1 VKLWRSGTDLR
12 DEVDG
17 FFEDAIAHWMA
28 EGLSEEEARR
38 RAQLQFGSRM
48 AVRETVRSSGWE
60 HIVDTVSAD
69 VRYALRR
76 LRRDRSVTM
85 VSVLTLALGIGV
97 TTAIFSVVYAV
108 LFAPLPYPHPERV
121 VMVWDTAQDGS
132 AFDVTFGTYRELLA
146 RSHAFDAAAVMRP
159 WQPTL
164 TGDVEPERLNGQRVG
179 ARYFEALGVRPAIG
193 TGFDLSDDR
202 PNAPRVVIVSHRLW
216 QRRFAADAQI
226 VGHTITLDET
236 TFVVRGVM
244 PEAFEN
250 VLAPTADVWT
260 TLQYDPALPTGGR
273 EWGHHLRMVARLS
286 SGVGTDSADRE
297 LDAIAQ
303 TRLSDFARPPWAAL
317 TRGLIVRSLDDE
329 ITHHVRPGLLAVLGA
344 VMLVLA
350 IACVNVTNVL
360 LARGV
365 QRRGEFAM
373 RTALGAPRSRLIR
386 QLVTESL
393 MLAAVGGLCGVALAP
408 IGVKALVALG
418 PTILTRA
425 HIAGVD
431 GTVLLFAV
439 CITGIA
445 GVTVGL
451 SPALYASRDL
461 RVGLPANS
469 PRLTGGHQF
478 ARRSFVI
485 SEVAIAIVL
494 LVATGLLLRSV
505 QRLFAIAP
513 GFEPNNLLVMQVQTA
528 GQRFNDDAHTRAF
541 FAQALDA
548 VLRVPGVV
556 AAAFTSQLPL
566 SGDADLYGVQFESA
580 PPTAADQSDAFR
592 YAIRGD
598 YFTAMRIPLKRG
610 RLLDARDTE
619 AAAGVVVINESLA
632 KRRFPDRDP
641 IGQRVRVGS
650 AERPWQTVVGV
661 VGDVKQSSLAADRME
676 AAYVAA
682 AQWYAPDRAM
692 WLVVR
697 TEGQAAALTAPIR
710 SAIWSVDRNQPI
722 VRATTMNELV
732 MASEATRRFA
742 VVLFEAF
749 GIAALALAAIG
760 IYGVLFAGV
769 SERTREIGVR
779 AALGASRSAIVAE
792 VVREG
797 MTLTAVGVVIGAGF
811 ALVTSRALTTLL
823 FGISHVDAMTY
834 VSVAILLFAA
844 SLLASSIPALRA
856 SWVDPAI
863 TLRAE

>member
-1 VKLWRSGTDLR
+1 MRLWRSGTDLR

-17 FFEDAIAHWMA
+17 FFEEAIAHWMA

-38 RAQLQFGSRM
+38 RAQAQFGSRI

-60 HIVDTVSAD
+60 YAVDTLSAD
-69 VRYALRR
+69 FCYALRR
-76 LRRDRSVTM
+76 LRHDRAVTA

-97 TTAIFSVVYAV
+97 TTAIFSVVYSV

-121 VMVWDTAQDGS
+121 VMIWDTAQDGLP
-132 AFDVTFGTYRELLA
+132 FDVTFGTYRELLA
-146 RSHAFDAAAVMRP
+146 RSHSFDRAAVMRP

-164 TGDVEPERLNGQRVG
+164 TGANDPERLDGQRVSAG
-179 ARYFEALGVRPAIG
+179 YFESLGVGPSIG
-193 TGFDLSDDR
+193 RGFEPSDDQ
-202 PNAPRVVIVSHRLW
+202 PNGPRVVIMSHRLW
-216 QRRFAADAQI
+216 QRRFAGDLQI
-226 VGHTITLDET
+226 VGRTMTLDET
-236 TFVVRGVM
+236 SFVVRGVM
-244 PEAFEN
+244 PESFDN

-260 TLQYDPALPTGGR
+260 PLQYDPALPRDGR

-286 SGVGTDSADRE
+286 SAAGIESSDRE
-297 LDAIAQ
+297 LDAIAR
-303 TRLSDFARPPWAAL
+303 TRLAEFARPAWAAL
-317 TRGLIVRSLDDE
+317 PQGLIVRSLDEE
-329 ITHHVRPGLLAVLGA
+329 ITRGVRPGLLAALGA

-365 QRRGEFAM
+365 QRRGELAM
-373 RTALGAPRSRLIR
+373 RAALGAPRSRLIR

-393 MLAAVGGLCGVALAP
+393 LLAAIGGICGVALAP
-408 IGVKALVALG
+408 MGVKTLVALG
-418 PTILTRA
+418 PTLLPRA
-425 HIAGVD
+425 HTAALDGV
-431 GTVLLFAV
+431 VLFFAV
-439 CITGIA
+439 CITAIA
-445 GVTVGL
+445 GVMVGL
-451 SPALYASRDL
+451 SPALHASKDL
-461 RVGLPANS
+461 QVGLPANS

-513 GFEPNNLLVMQVQTA
+513 GFEPDKLLVMQVQTA
-528 GQRFNDDAHTRAF
+528 GQRFTDAHTRAF
-541 FAQALDA
+541 FAAALAA
-548 VLRVPGVV
+548 VQRVPGITG
-556 AAAFTSQLPL
+556 AAFTSQLPL
-566 SGDADLYGVQFESA
+566 SGDADLYGLQFELA
-580 PPTAADQSDAFR
+580 PITAADQSDAFR
-592 YAIRGD
+592 YAVSAD
-598 YFTAMRIPLKRG
+598 YFATMQIPLRRG
-610 RLLDARDTE
+610 RFIDARDSET
-619 AAAGVVVINESLA
+619 AAGAVLINESLA

-661 VGDVKQSSLAADRME
+661 VGDVRQSSLAADRID

-682 AQWYAPDRAM
+682 AQWYSPDPAM

-697 TEGQAAALTAPIR
+697 AEGEPAALTAQIR
-710 SAIWSVDRNQPI
+710 SAVWSVDRNQPI
-722 VRATTMNELV
+722 VRAMEMDDMV
-732 MASEATRRFA
+732 KASEAPRRFA
-742 VVLFEAF
+742 TVLFEAF
-749 GIAALALAAIG
+749 GIVALALAAIG

-779 AALGASRSAIVAE
+779 AALGASRGAIVAQ

-797 MTLTAVGVVIGAGF
+797 LTLTAVGVAIGLGV
-811 ALVTSRALTTLL
+811 ALVTSRALATLL
-823 FGISHVDAMTY
+823 FGISHVDAATY
-834 VSVAILLFAA
+834 VSVAGLLFAV